1 MDYRGFRQGVKVFF
15 PVFAEGALFHIGDGH
30 AVQGDGEIVGT
41 GIEISFD
48 VTFTID
54 LIEDRE
60 IYWPRAENDNYL
72 MAVGNAR
79 QLDQSLQ
86 HSTTELVEWLQVDY
100 GLSARTAHMLLGQ
113 VVEYD
118 VGNVYDPAY
127 TMVCK
132 VAKNYVEQLT

>member
-15 PVFAEGALFHIGDGH
+15 PVFSEGALFHIGDGH
-30 AVQGDGEIVGT
+30 AVQGDGEIVGS

-79 QLDQSLQ
+79 PLDQALQ

>member
-1 MDYRGFRQGVKVFF
+1 MFS
-15 PVFAEGALFHIGDGH
+15 EGALFHIGDGH

-79 QLDQSLQ
+79 PLDQALQ